1 MFGCLL
7 GCYKHLTVFQSNNKV
22 GPDIFLSFSFSL
34 KGASLVAQ
42 MVKRLPAMQE
52 TRFNP
57 WVGKIPWRRKWQ
69 PTPVL
74 LPRKVYQAPQS
85 IELQRVG
92 HD

>member
-52 TRFNP
+52 TLV
-57 WVGKIPWRRKWQ
+57 WSLGWEDSLEEGMA
-69 PTPVL
+69 THS
-74 LPRKVYQAPQS
+74 S
-85 IELQRVG
+85 ILS
-92 HD
+92 